1 MSARFIVILIGV
13 ALVVPFFFLP
23 RGIGGTML
31 LVLGGIA
38 LFASLAEVGRQL
50 FYDARWMMA
59 RMMTKH
65 LPSPPSYGGG
75 GRGTRPALSG
85 ARTTPDR
92 SGR

>member
-13 ALVVPFFFLP
+13 ALMVAFFFLP
-23 RGIGGTML
+23 RGIGGTVL

-50 FYDARWMMA
+50 FYDARWMIA

-65 LPSPPSYGGG
+65 LPPPRLTGEA
-75 GRGTRPALSG
+75 GRGRATESPC
-85 ARTTPDR
+85 DR
-92 SGR
+92 